1 MTPLTPGNGFLGAG
15 DGVTY
20 FDKLIS
26 ELMQKNSIPHRVIG
40 DCVVWFGGGYTQ
52 GMR

>member
-1 MTPLTPGNGFLGAG
+1 MTSLTPGNGFLGG
-15 DGVTY
+15 
-20 FDKLIS
+20 DKLIS
-26 ELMQKNSIPHRVIG
+26 ELMQNNSIPHRVIG